1 MWSLSDE
8 SLLAGMVSGDREAT
22 TSFIRRYQAR
32 VFGLAFAI
40 LTDRGAAEE
49 VAQEAFLRA
58 WRHGA
63 GFDPR
68 RGQVSTWL
76 LTITRNLAIDA
87 ARMRRQEPFD
97 PSTLMSL
104 LEAASDREFDEPLV
118 IADESNRLRRALGEL
133 PRDQRLA
140 VVQAGFLGRTAREIS
155 EIEGV
160 PLGTVKTRIRSALMK
175 LRAALEIER

>member
-32 VFGLAFAI
+32 VFGLALAI
-40 LTDRGAAEE
+40 LSDRAAAEE
-49 VAQEAFLRA
+49 VSQEAFLRA

-87 ARMRRQEPFD
+87 VRMRRQEPFD
-97 PSTLMSL
+97 PSTLMAL
-104 LEAASDREFDEPLV
+104 LEGGPDEEFEEPLV
-118 IADESNRLRRALGEL
+118 VADESQRLRRALADL
-133 PRDQRLA
+133 PYEQRLA

-155 EIEGV
+155 EIEDV
-160 PLGTVKTRIRSALMK
+160 PLGTVKTRIRSALIK
-175 LRAALEIER
+175 LRAALEADR

>member
-8 SLLAGMVSGDREAT
+8 SLLAGMASGDREAA
-22 TSFIRRYQAR
+22 TSFIRRHQAR
-32 VFGLAFAI
+32 VFGLALAI
-40 LTDRGAAEE
+40 LSDRGAAEE

-76 LTITRNLAIDA
+76 LTITRNLAIDVL
-87 ARMRRQEPFD
+87 RMRRSEPFD
-97 PSTLMSL
+97 PEALMAL
-104 LEAASDREFDEPLV
+104 LDAGSEGSVDPLV
-118 IADESNRLRRALGEL
+118 AADESQRLRRALGDL
-133 PRDQRLA
+133 PRDQRVA
-140 VVQAGFLGRTAREIS
+140 VVQAAFLGRTAREIS

-160 PLGTVKTRIRSALMK
+160 PIGTVKTRIRSALLK
-175 LRAALEIER
+175 LRAALEADR

>member
-8 SLLAGMVSGDREAT
+8 SLLAGMASGDREAT
-22 TSFIRRYQAR
+22 TAFIRRYQSR
-32 VFGLAFAI
+32 VFGLALTI
-40 LTDRGAAEE
+40 LSDRGAAEE
-49 VAQEAFLRA
+49 VAQEAFVRA
-58 WRHGA
+58 WKHGA

-87 ARMRRQEPFD
+87 MRMRRAEPFD
-97 PSTLMSL
+97 PGTLMSL
-104 LEAASDREFDEPLV
+104 IEAGSDEDFEEPLV
-118 IADESNRLRRALGEL
+118 AADTSDRLRRALGEL
-133 PRDQRLA
+133 PRDQSVA
-140 VVQAGFLGRTAREIS
+140 VVQAGLLGRTAREIS

-175 LRAALEIER
+175 LRSALEADR

>member
-1 MWSLSDE
+1 M
-8 SLLAGMVSGDREAT
+8 ASGDPEAA

-32 VFGLAFAI
+32 VFGLAVAI
-40 LTDRGAAEE
+40 LSDRAAAEE

-76 LTITRNLAIDA
+76 LTITRNLAIDVL
-87 ARMRRQEPFD
+87 RMRRAEPFD
-97 PSTLMSL
+97 PDTLMSL
-104 LEAASDREFDEPLV
+104 IESGSDETFKEPLV
-118 IADESNRLRRALGEL
+118 AADETNRLRHALAEL
-133 PRDQRLA
+133 PRDQRVA

-160 PLGTVKTRIRSALMK
+160 PIGTVKTRIRSALLK
-175 LRAALEIER
+175 LRAALEADR

>member
-22 TSFIRRYQAR
+22 TSFIRRYQSR
-32 VFGLAFAI
+32 VFGLALAI
-40 LTDRGAAEE
+40 LSDRNAAEE
-49 VAQEAFLRA
+49 VAQEAFVRA
-58 WRHGA
+58 WRHGG

-87 ARMRRQEPFD
+87 ARLRRQEPFD
-97 PSTLMSL
+97 PATLTSL
-104 LEAASDREFDEPLV
+104 LEARNDEDFKEPLV
-118 IADESNRLRRALGEL
+118 SADESNRLRRALMNL
-133 PRDQRLA
+133 PPEQRNA
-140 VVQAGFLGRTAREIS
+140 VVQAAFLGRTAREVS

-160 PLGTVKTRIRSALMK
+160 PVGTVKTRIRTALQKLRSALEAD
-175 LRAALEIER
+175 R

>member
-1 MWSLSDE
+1 MWSLSDD
-8 SLLAGMVSGDREAT
+8 SLLAGMVSGDREAAT
-22 TSFIRRYQAR
+22 AFIRRYQAR
-32 VFGLAFAI
+32 VFGLALTI
-40 LTDRGAAEE
+40 LSDRAAAEE

-68 RGQVSTWL
+68 RGYVSTWL

-97 PSTLMSL
+97 PSTLMAL
-104 LEAASDREFDEPLV
+104 LESGADDDYKEPLV
-118 IADESNRLRRALGEL
+118 AADESNRLRRALEDL
-133 PRDQRLA
+133 PAEQRFA

-155 EIEGV
+155 EIENV
-160 PLGTVKTRIRSALMK
+160 PLGTVKTRIRNGLQK
-175 LRAALEIER
+175 LRVAMELER

>member
-1 MWSLSDE
+1 MWLLSDE
-8 SLLAGMVSGDREAT
+8 SLLAGMASGDRDAA

-40 LTDRGAAEE
+40 LSDRSAAEE
-49 VAQEAFLRA
+49 VAQEVFLRA

-76 LTITRNLAIDA
+76 LTITRNLAIDVM
-87 ARMRRQEPFD
+87 RMRRTQPFD
-97 PSTLMSL
+97 PGTLMAL
-104 LEAASDREFDEPLV
+104 LEAGSDQESEEPLV
-118 IADESNRLRRALGEL
+118 AADERHRLRRALADL
-133 PRDQRLA
+133 PRDQRVA
-140 VVQAGFLGRTAREIS
+140 VVHAGFLGRTAREIS

-160 PLGTVKTRIRSALMK
+160 PIGTVKTRIRSALTK
-175 LRAALEIER
+175 LRAALEADR

>member
-8 SLLAGMVSGDREAT
+8 SLLAGMASGDPEAA

-32 VFGLAFAI
+32 VFGLALAI
-40 LTDRGAAEE
+40 LSDRSAAEE

-58 WRHGA
+58 WKHGA
-63 GFDPR
+63 AFDAR

-76 LTITRNLAIDA
+76 LTITRNLAIDVL
-87 ARMRRQEPFD
+87 RMRRADPFD
-97 PSTLMSL
+97 PRTLMDL
-104 LEAASDREFDEPLV
+104 LEAGSGEGSEEPLV
-118 IADESNRLRRALGEL
+118 KADESQRLRKALAEL
-133 PRDQRLA
+133 PHDQRVA

-160 PLGTVKTRIRSALMK
+160 PIGTVKTRIRSALLK
-175 LRAALEIER
+175 LRAALEAGR

>member
-8 SLLAGMVSGDREAT
+8 ALLAGMVAGDREAA

-32 VFGLAFAI
+32 VFGLALGI
-40 LTDRGAAEE
+40 LSDRAAAEE

-68 RGQVSTWL
+68 RGHVSTWL

-97 PSTLMSL
+97 PGTLMSL
-104 LEAASDREFDEPLV
+104 LESGDEEYEEPLV
-118 IADESNRLRRALGEL
+118 VADDSNRLRRALADL
-133 PRDQRLA
+133 PPEQRIA
-140 VVQAGFLGRTAREIS
+140 VVEAGFLGRTAREIS
-155 EIEGV
+155 EREGV
-160 PLGTVKTRIRSALMK
+160 PLGTVKTRIRSALQK
-175 LRAALEIER
+175 LRVALEVER